1 MIDASLSTAVLAA
14 PGHRVRPGCHRSLP
28 ARLTGLMALLLGATA
43 LAQPQGLPEI
53 EIERLS
59 LNPSGAGSLL
69 LGTGELLREG
79 GFRFSLT
86 GHYENDPLVLFD
98 DGERVGPVVQ
108 HRVTGHLA
116 GAYGISDRLEVQL
129 QVPVL
134 LLQRG
139 DDLTAR
145 GVGRP
150 EEGLALGTPLVGLR
164 FGILSQGHADPVDL
178 AVGVNL
184 GLPLGNADS
193 LARDNSLRATPSVM
207 VGRRFGFLRASL
219 DAGALLR
226 PRTLFSDDSDVKD
239 EVGDAVRLGGTLAT
253 TDEGLRGEVDVIGTI
268 PFRREGANI
277 EALAGVRLPLGR
289 HVEAYALG
297 GVGFGESPGTPTF
310 RGLLGV
316 AVGSGPPPE
325 CVAGGKHTP
334 SQCPDLDDDGDGVK
348 NRVDTCPAE
357 AGAVEAQG
365 CAAREVDTDQDGIL
379 DTADQCPTVAGE
391 AVHQGCPDTDKD
403 GIPDAADQ
411 CPSAAGL
418 AVFKGCPDTD
428 KDGLRDSEDLC
439 PLEAGP
445 ADRQGCP
452 QKDSDGDGLLDE
464 QDACPSV
471 AGLKELKGCPAK
483 DTDNDTVSDH
493 LDNCPNEAGPASNQ
507 GCPAK
512 QKQLVAI
519 RQDRIDIKETVYFD
533 SGKATIQR
541 RSFKLLDQV
550 AKLLREHPEIESITV
565 EGHTDNVGKPEAN
578 LRLSQQRAEA
588 VRDYLA
594 RKGVAPQR
602 LEAKGYGQERPIAP
616 NTTSKGRATNRR
628 VDFITTTREGGQQ

>member
-1 MIDASLSTAVLAA
+1 MIDASVSTGPLGA
-14 PGHRVRPGCHRSLP
+14 PLRRARLGGSRSLP
-28 ARLTGLMALLLGATA
+28 ARLAVCLLPLLSATA
-43 LAQPQGLPEI
+43 LAQPAGLPEI
-53 EIERLS
+53 ELERLS

-79 GFRFSLT
+79 GYRFSLT
-86 GHYENDPLVLFD
+86 GHYENDPLVLFEGD
-98 DGERVGPVVQ
+98 ERVGPVVQ

-116 GAYGISDRLEVQL
+116 GAYGLSDLLELQL

-134 LLQRG
+134 VLQRG
-139 DDLTAR
+139 EDLTAR

-164 FGILSQGHADPVDL
+164 LGVLSQGHGDPVDL
-178 AVGVNL
+178 AVGVNV
-184 GLPLGNADS
+184 GLPLGNAGS
-193 LARDNSLRATPSVM
+193 LAREPSLRATPSVM
-207 VGRRFGFLRASL
+207 VGRRFGLLRASL

-226 PRTLFSDDSDVKD
+226 PRTLFSDDADVRD
-239 EVGDAVRLGGTLAT
+239 EVGDAARLGATLAT
-253 TDEGLRGEVDVIGTI
+253 TDEGLRGEVDVIGMI

-277 EALAGVRLPLGR
+277 EALAGVRLPLGS
-289 HVEAYALG
+289 HFEAYALG

-316 AVGSGPPPE
+316 AVGSGAPVA

-334 SQCPDLDDDGDGVK
+334 AQCPELDDDGDGVK
-348 NRVDTCPAE
+348 NRQDACPTEGGQVD
-357 AGAVEAQG
+357 AQG
-365 CAAREVDTDQDGIL
+365 CPLKDSDGDGLLDAQD
-379 DTADQCPTVAGE
+379 ACPTVAGE

-403 GIPDAADQ
+403 GIPDASDA
-411 CPSAAGL
+411 CPSELGL
-418 AVFKGCPDTD
+418 AAFKGCPDTD
-428 KDGLRDSEDLC
+428 RDGLQDSKDAC
-439 PLEAGP
+439 PTEAGP
-445 ADRQGCP
+445 AERKGCP
-452 QKDSDGDGLLDE
+452 AKDTDQDGLLDE
-464 QDACPSV
+464 QDNCPNE
-471 AGLKELKGCPAK
+471 AGLRELKGCPAK
-483 DTDNDTVSDH
+483 DADNDTVVDH

-519 RQDRIDIKETVYFD
+519 RQDRLDIQETVYFD

-550 AKLLREHPEIESITV
+550 AKLLKEHPEIESITV

-578 LRLSQQRAEA
+578 LRLSQHRAEA

-628 VDFITTTREGGQQ
+628 VEFLTTTREGAQQ

>member
-1 MIDASLSTAVLAA
+1 MIDASLSTGPLRA
-14 PGHRVRPGCHRSLP
+14 PGRRVRWGGLGRLP
-28 ARLTGLMALLLGATA
+28 ALAGCLLPLLSATA
-43 LAQPQGLPEI
+43 LAQPAGLPEI
-53 EIERLS
+53 ELERLS
-59 LNPSGAGSLL
+59 LNPSGAGSLI
-69 LGTGELLREG
+69 LGTGELLRDG
-79 GFRFSLT
+79 GYRFSLT
-86 GHYENDPLVLFD
+86 GHYENDPLVLFEGD
-98 DGERVGPVVQ
+98 ERVGPVVQ

-116 GAYGISDRLEVQL
+116 GAYGLSDMLEVQL

-134 LLQRG
+134 LMQRG
-139 DDLTAR
+139 EDLTAR

-164 FGILSQGHADPVDL
+164 LGVLSQHHGDPLDL
-178 AVGVNL
+178 AVGVNV

-193 LARDNSLRATPSVM
+193 LAREPSLRATPSVM
-207 VGRRFGFLRASL
+207 VGRRFGFLRAAL

-226 PRTLFSDDSDVKD
+226 PRTLFSDDADVRD
-239 EVGDAVRLGGTLAT
+239 EVGDAVRLGAVLAT
-253 TDEGLRGEVDVIGTI
+253 TDEGLRGEVDVIGMI

-277 EALAGVRLPLGR
+277 EALAGVRLPLGG
-289 HVEAYALG
+289 HFEAYALG

-310 RGLLGV
+310 RGLVGL
-316 AVGSGPPPE
+316 AVGSGAPAA

-348 NRVDTCPAE
+348 NRQDACPTE
-357 AGAVEAQG
+357 GGTGEAQG
-365 CAAREVDTDQDGIL
+365 CPVREVDSDGDGIL
-379 DTADQCPTVAGE
+379 DVRDACPSVAGE
-391 AVHQGCPDTDKD
+391 AVHEGCPDTDKD

-411 CPSAAGL
+411 CPSEAGL
-418 AVFKGCPDTD
+418 AAFQGCPDTD
-428 KDGLRDSEDLC
+428 RDGLQDSQDAC
-439 PLEAGP
+439 PTEAGP
-445 ADRQGCP
+445 ANRKGCP
-452 QKDSDGDGLLDE
+452 VKDTDGDGVLDA
-464 QDACPSV
+464 QDSCPSE

-483 DTDNDTVSDH
+483 DTDNDTVADH
-493 LDNCPNEAGPASNQ
+493 LDNCPSEAGPADNQ

-519 RQDRIDIKETVYFD
+519 RQDRIDIKDTVYFD

-541 RSFKLLDQV
+541 RSYKLLDQV
-550 AKLLREHPEIESITV
+550 AKLLKEHPEMENITI

-578 LRLSQQRAEA
+578 LRLSQHRAEA
-588 VRDYLA
+588 VKDYLA

-628 VDFITTTREGGQQ
+628 VEFLTTTREGAQQ